1 MPQKSCSTKKSS
13 KIEHI
18 NTLHGRVIKNTGSA
32 YLVELADGTRLT
44 CHIKG
49 NFRIRGI
56 RTTNPV
62 AVGDEVD
69 ITLQDADTHYITAIS
84 PRKNY
89 IIRRASNLS
98 KESHI
103 LAANIDRAIL
113 VATLSH
119 PATPT
124 TFIDRF
130 LATAEAYN
138 IPSVLVLNKADL
150 WDDEERKLGGAVKYL
165 YDSLG
170 YPTIFVSTVTGE
182 GIGQLADMTA
192 EGITLLAGN
201 SGVGKSSII
210 NCLAPGANLRTGD
223 ISTTHDTGMHTT
235 TFSEMV
241 SLPSGGKLIDVP
253 GVKGFGVIDFKPQ
266 EVSHFFPEI
275 FKTGLECKYDD
286 CLHRGDSPGCAVI
299 HAVEEAQIAQ
309 SRYQSYLSILEEASE
324 DAGTDKYRKPF

>member
-1 MPQKSCSTKKSS
+1 S
-13 KIEHI
+13 
-18 NTLHGRVIKNTGSA
+18 
-32 YLVELADGTRLT
+32 
-44 CHIKG
+44 
-49 NFRIRGI
+49 
-56 RTTNPV
+56 
-62 AVGDEVD
+62 
-69 ITLQDADTHYITAIS
+69 DTHYITAIT
-84 PRKNY
+84 PRRNY

-138 IPSVLVLNKADL
+138 IPAMLVLNKSDL
-150 WDDEERKLGGAVKYL
+150 WDEDDLQLADAVKYL

-170 YPTIFVSTVTGE
+170 YTTIFVSTRTGE
-182 GIGQLADMTA
+182 GIERLSEITAD
-192 EGITLLAGN
+192 GITLLAGN

-210 NCLAPGANLRTGD
+210 NCLAPEANLRTGD
-223 ISTTHDTGMHTT
+223 ISATHDTGMHTT

-241 SLPSGGKLIDVP
+241 TLPTGGKLIDVP
-253 GVKGFGVIDFKPQ
+253 GVKGFGVIDFDPH

-275 FKTGLECKYDD
+275 FKTGLDCKYDD

-299 HAVEEAQIAQ
+299 KAVEESAIAQ

-324 DAGTDKYRKPF
+324 DNGADKYRKPF